1 MSSKRVWA
9 VKGQYKPWFSAHKL
23 GPIAESVAVEHDTIG
38 AALEDVEY
46 LWEAGFGSSMRSY
59 VVPA

>member
-9 VKGQYKPWFSAHKL
+9 VRGHYSWGVKSFAIRY
-23 GPIAESVAVEHDTIG
+23 DTIE

-46 LWEAGFGSSMRSY
+46 LWDAGFGSSMRSY

>member
-9 VKGQYKPWFSAHKL
+9 VKGQYRNGSTSPRTV
-23 GPIAESVAVEHDTIG
+23 GVPIEHETIA
-38 AALEDVEY
+38 AALVDVEY
-46 LWEAGFGSSMRSY
+46 LWDAGFGSSMRSY

>member
-9 VKGQYKPWFSAHKL
+9 VRGQYNDGFARPRV
-23 GPIAESVAVEHDTIG
+23 PSVAHEHQTLE
-38 AALEDVEY
+38 AALVDVEY
-46 LWEAGFGSSMRSY
+46 LWDAGFGSSMRSY

>member
-9 VKGQYKPWFSAHKL
+9 VRGLYSWRGEYSTRMRPMPSM
-23 GPIAESVAVEHDTIG
+23 VAEHDTIE

-46 LWEAGFGSSMRSY
+46 LWDAGFGSSMRSY

>member
-9 VKGQYKPWFSAHKL
+9 VKGQYKVRGGGEFQHETL
-23 GPIAESVAVEHDTIG
+23 E

-46 LWEAGFGSSMRSY
+46 LWDAGFGSSMRSY

>member
-9 VKGQYKPWFSAHKL
+9 VRGRYVGQKWA
-23 GPIAESVAVEHDTIG
+23 AESFSVEHDSVES
-38 AALEDVEY
+38 ALEDVEY
-46 LWEAGFGSSMRSY
+46 LWDAGFGSSMRSY